1 MNFQGFLEEIF
12 TTSLLRSGFHIL
24 IILLIAWIALKMAKK
39 LSQGLVRFVTRQ
51 KEDEEFQKRT
61 RTLGEVVRYVIVL
74 VVFAVATMTVL
85 KELGID
91 IGPVLA
97 AAGIVGLAV
106 GFGAQSLVKDVI
118 SGFFILLEDQIR
130 VGDVINIAD
139 KGGLVE
145 KVGLRTTVLRDLQ
158 GNVHYVPNGNISV
171 VTNMTKEFSRYV
183 FDIGVAYREDVDE
196 VIEVIKG
203 IDEEMRQD
211 PEFKDDIIEP
221 IEIMGL
227 DQFANSA
234 IVIRART
241 TTLPI
246 KQWRVGREFN
256 RRIKKKFDELNIEIP
271 FPHVTL
277 YMGEGKDGK
286 SPPLR
291 VIKED

>member
-24 IILLIAWIALKMAKK
+24 IILLLAWIALKMAKK

-211 PEFKDDIIEP
+211 PEFRDDIIEP